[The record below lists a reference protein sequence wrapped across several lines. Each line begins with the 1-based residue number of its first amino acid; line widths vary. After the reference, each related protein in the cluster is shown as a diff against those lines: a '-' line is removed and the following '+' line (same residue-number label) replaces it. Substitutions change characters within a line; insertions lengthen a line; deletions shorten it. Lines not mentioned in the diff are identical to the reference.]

1 MSFRHQRYGGSITK
15 SPVKI
20 GKLVLLCP
28 TEQIENSSE
37 EPGTKASVYA
47 AAKNAVIRVIKIKDD
62 AEELNGI
69 EAAEELN
76 VIKASEVE
84 AVTKKVVKRMI
95 NIEDGSEEESGEEVC
110 ADGYTRGSADA
121 AAEDRCPVSAQSGPH
136 HG

>member
-1 MSFRHQRYGGSITK
+1 MSFRHKRYGGA
-15 SPVKI
+15 VKI

-28 TEQIENSSE
+28 TEHIQNSSE
-37 EPGTKASVYA
+37 EPDTKVSVDA
-47 AAKNAVIRVIKIKDD
+47 AAKETVIKVINIKDD
-62 AEELNGI
+62 AKALNEI
-69 EAAEELN
+69 EATEELN